1 MLLKA
6 FPDKGCY
13 NKWLEVANAC
23 NKDGFNIQVSRIM
36 EETEAD
42 KGADLADIKDAISY
56 TDEEEKF
63 HALVKINPNLI
74 KLLNA
79 FDLYDKFGKK
89 LRY

>member
-1 MLLKA
+1 
-6 FPDKGCY
+6 
-13 NKWLEVANAC
+13 
-23 NKDGFNIQVSRIM
+23 M

-63 HALVKINPNLI
+63 HALVEINPTLN
-74 KLLNA
+74 KLVKT
-79 FDLYDKFGKK
+79 FDLHDKFGKK